1 MQNSLEEGYVEQ
13 WDSSWKKVFAPTRI
27 NLNKRKLLHKPRK
40 TITVPVFERSGY
52 GHHIGPIESII
63 KSYFK
68 YKKFNNVNAVL
79 ENWTYSDQVH
89 LYMYKEVPSAVS
101 LINFYDNDVEGSQFC
116 WDYKQPR
123 LKLGH
128 YSLQRELDFYK
139 LRGYDY
145 FYLCESTGTD
155 DEYKAKYNGFEW
167 FDGEWRT
174 DTKAYIRKI
183 NSV

>member
-1 MQNSLEEGYVEQ
+1 MQNLLAEGYVES
-13 WDSSWKKVFAPTRI
+13 WDYEWKKVFAPTRI
-27 NLNKRKLLHKPRK
+27 NLNKRKLQHKPDK
-40 TITVPVFERSGY
+40 NYSVPVFEKSGY

-89 LYMYKEVPSAVS
+89 LYMYKEVSSAVS
-101 LINFYDNDVEGSQFC
+101 LINFYDNDVEGSQSC

-123 LKLGH
+123 LRLGH

-139 LRGYDY
+139 LRGYKY
-145 FYLCESTGTD
+145 LYLCESTGPEDT
-155 DEYKAKYNGFEW
+155 YKAQYDGFEW
-167 FDGEWRT
+167 FDNEWKT